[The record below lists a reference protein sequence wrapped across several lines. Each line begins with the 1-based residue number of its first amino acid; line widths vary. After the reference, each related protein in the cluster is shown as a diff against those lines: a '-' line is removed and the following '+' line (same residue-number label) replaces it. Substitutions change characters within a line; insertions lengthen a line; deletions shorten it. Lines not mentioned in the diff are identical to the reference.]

1 MRILR
6 IILVISLL
14 LIAAGFMG
22 CSKKN
27 ASSTNKPSSSKMQQI
42 VSKPAEQPIAPEKNP
57 PGDIPDTQAFVKYS
71 SSQGGYELEVPEGW
85 ARTETGMDVTFT
97 EKLDGLSVKITNTTP
112 PTTQSIRTDQMKQLE
127 QTGRAVTIKSIKDV
141 KLANGPAVR
150 MVYESNSEPNPVTS
164 KQVRLENDNYFYYKG
179 GRMAELRLWA
189 PVGADNVDQWNR
201 ISNSFRLR

>member
-27 ASSTNKPSSSKMQQI
+27 ASSTNKPSSSKMQQT

-97 EKLDGLSVKITNTTP
+97 EKLDGLVKITNTTP